1 MTKLPHMDTPEPP
14 PPLVAPAPPNQPSKV
29 RTYIIFGAIAVFLG
43 FVLWQTRNNQSAGD
57 LAVGQCF
64 DRPATS
70 SSVTTVVQHECTEPH
85 DAEVFLVGEYP
96 GGDSSTTDAQIN
108 QYIDT
113 ACETPF
119 QIYVGV
125 SINDTEELNYGWFYP
140 SEEGWNSGDRTF
152 TCYLDRVDGAKIT
165 TSLKGSAGS

>member
-1 MTKLPHMDTPEPP
+1 MRSAVSLSAKEYP
-14 PPLVAPAPPNQPSKV
+14 VA
-29 RTYIIFGAIAVFLG
+29 
-43 FVLWQTRNNQSAGD
+43 
-57 LAVGQCF
+57 
-64 DRPATS
+64 
-70 SSVTTVVQHECTEPH
+70 
-85 DAEVFLVGEYP
+85 YP

-140 SEEGWNSGDRTF
+140 SESEAAPLQAACSLLRRWPRHPQHRSSRHERTP
-152 TCYLDRVDGAKIT
+152 
-165 TSLKGSAGS
+165 